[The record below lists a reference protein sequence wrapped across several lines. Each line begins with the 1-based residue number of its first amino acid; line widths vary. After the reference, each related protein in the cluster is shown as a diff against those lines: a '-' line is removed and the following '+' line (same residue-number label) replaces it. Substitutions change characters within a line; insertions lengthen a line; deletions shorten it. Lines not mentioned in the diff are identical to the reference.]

1 MIMVKYSLHD
11 CKSSVSDSIE
21 LIAIVTLDNRYLL
34 LSIELSRAHEMH
46 SECALPLN
54 KGSYILI
61 KPLIVH

>member
-1 MIMVKYSLHD
+1 MVKYSLHD

-34 LSIELSRAHEMH
+34 SIELSRAHEMH
-46 SECALPLN
+46 SVLPLN